1 MLDVLGELLIIC
13 NFPVCILFVFRLD
26 ELENSGIDIEAEELI
41 CKQAIAKV
49 REKEHEL
56 YVCILGNRC
65 SIIVCSA

>member
-1 MLDVLGELLIIC
+1 
-13 NFPVCILFVFRLD
+13 VFRLD